1 VAEVGDCVPGQ
12 QLIGD
17 SQHHPVGRADGGG
30 AQADFLHVAP
40 AAVEAADFLGQQD
53 TIPFTERPVDD
64 DEDAGDNVL
73 HRVLRRE
80 GDRQANNAERRDDS
94 RYIDTQFVGR
104 SQDNQY
110 P

>member
-1 VAEVGDCVPGQ
+1 MKKLLLTTIAGAALLAG
-12 QLIGD
+12 
-17 SQHHPVGRADGGG
+17 A
-30 AQADFLHVAP
+30 AQADFGHVAP

-53 TIPFTERPVDD
+53 TIPFMERPVDD

-73 HRVLRRE
+73 HRVLRRK

-94 RYIDTQFVGR
+94 SYIDTQFVGR
-104 SQDNQY
+104 SQDNHN